1 MTRLRVWRKERL
13 GELKVLLDEIND
25 RVEIPEY
32 IQLDPVQFM
41 HLFQRKQDAEIAG
54 FLGALMAWGRR
65 DIVISKGMDLM
76 ERMEFHPFEF
86 VMNYRAGDRYAFEGF
101 RHRTLKPVDLHG
113 LILTLQSIY
122 LEYPDFEGFWADC
135 RDKGAFSGKGMMQE
149 FYEQFTGKHE
159 EFQRRTRK
167 HIANAG
173 TGSTCKRLYMY
184 LRWCCRQNSPVD
196 PGIWTFL
203 KPAELMVP
211 FDVHVARI
219 SRRYGLLS
227 RRSNDMKAVQELTGR
242 LKEMDSADPV
252 RYDYALFAL
261 GALNE
266 TLPSRFILNR

>member
-1 MTRLRVWRKERL
+1 M
-13 GELKVLLDEIND
+13 ND
-25 RVEIPEY
+25 RVEVPDY

-41 HLFQRKQDAEIAG
+41 HLYQRKQDAEIAG

-65 DIVISKGMDLM
+65 DIVIAKGMELM
-76 ERMEFHPFEF
+76 ERMDFDPYGF
-86 VMNYRAGDRYAFEGF
+86 VMRYDSGRFDAFDGCK
-101 RHRTLKPVDLHG
+101 HRTLKPVDLHG

-122 LEYPDFEGFWADC
+122 REYPDFESFWASC
-135 RDKGAFSGKGMMQE
+135 KGDADASGMLMME
-149 FYEQFTGKHE
+149 VFYKRFTGRHE
-159 EFQRRTRK
+159 EFLKRTHK

-173 TGSTCKRLYMY
+173 KGSTCKRLYMY
-184 LRWCCRQNSPVD
+184 LRWCCRQNSCVD

-203 KPAELMVP
+203 DSSELLVP

-227 RRSNDMKAVQELTGR
+227 RKSNDLQSVMELTER
-242 LKEMDSADPV
+242 LRVMDPKDPV

-266 TLPSRFILNR
+266 TLPPEFILNRV